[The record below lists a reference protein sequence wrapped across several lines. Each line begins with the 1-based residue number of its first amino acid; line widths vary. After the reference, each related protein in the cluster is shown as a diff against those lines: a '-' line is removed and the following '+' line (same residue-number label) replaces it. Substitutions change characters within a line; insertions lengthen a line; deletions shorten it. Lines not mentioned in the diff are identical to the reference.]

1 MHKLI
6 HIILDYYKEEIKV
19 VEESNLND
27 FNNVEKGISIS
38 RQYLQKLRICVREN
52 DFIDEQNEIIFFKK
66 HKPYIYSRL
75 KFYAMLYN
83 FLINACNI
91 F

>member
-6 HIILDYYKEEIKV
+6 HIILDNYKEEIKV

-27 FNNVEKGISIS
+27 FNNVEQGISIS

-52 DFIDEQNEIIFFKK
+52 EFVDKK
-66 HKPYIYSRL
+66 E
-75 KFYAMLYN
+75 
-83 FLINACNI
+83 
-91 F
+91 